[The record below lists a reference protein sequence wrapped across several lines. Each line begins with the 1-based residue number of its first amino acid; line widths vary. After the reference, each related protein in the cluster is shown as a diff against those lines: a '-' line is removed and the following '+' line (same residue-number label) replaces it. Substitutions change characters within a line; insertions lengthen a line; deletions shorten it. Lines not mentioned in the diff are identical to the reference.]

1 MPLINTSVPNLIQ
14 GVSQQPDAVRFD
26 GQCEEQE
33 NALSSVVDGLKK
45 RPNTRHVARL
55 LGSAI
60 ANDSFVHFINRD
72 NNERYVV
79 IHNGTSIQA
88 WNLDGTQATINGLS
102 SYTTTGTYFD
112 AQSPKSVMKALTI
125 ADGTFILNAET
136 AVAADSALS
145 PSLDQEALVFV
156 KQGDYKKEY
165 ALNVTGTFGGGLAGS
180 VGQAT
185 VVLSPS
191 TGNFMEVTNVVPLSG
206 VNAGTGYN
214 AGSGVTFTI
223 PATHGADSSYTLTTQ
238 REASYSVTVDENG
251 ALDTVTVVDGGQY
264 LYSRT
269 SPSLGYLNNQFQ
281 SDVTASD
288 PPALQGGNVTVN
300 VSIRSGTS
308 TGTDAAKNADTNI
321 ILKALH
327 DRFVSS
333 YKFPQNPSDGSDPE
347 FNVTYS
353 NNLMVIN
360 RPSNMSDFSISAS
373 DGLGG
378 IALGVVYKEVDS
390 ISDLPSYAKNGF
402 KVKVRG
408 DIELNQD
415 DYYVKFETALGEEIG
430 AGSWVETIAPEVT
443 LGLDDSTMPHVLTNT
458 AENVFTLD
466 AMNIAP
472 RLAGDDNTNPLP
484 SFTNNRLRNLF
495 FFKNRLGFV
504 SNENIIMSENGFGS
518 LDESDN
524 LQYNFSRTTVTTLL
538 DSDPIDVAVAG
549 NRVTN
554 LRSAKGF
561 QENLIVC
568 SDNGQFVLKGGDIL
582 TPKTVSINPIT
593 NFDVESAVDPLPL
606 GSYLYFPFNRGN
618 FTGLREFAVNATSD
632 TYDSVDVT
640 EHVPSYVPS
649 NIIDMAGT
657 TTEDTITVLSGDE
670 TNALY
675 IYKYFWSGNRKV
687 LSSWS
692 KFTFGDD
699 IRGIEFLDST
709 LYLVTVDSEANTHLL
724 ELPLES
730 GLTETV
736 GNFPVLLDKRVRA
749 KITAGSSLVSFRQ
762 PNGTYS
768 SANGNLPYTYYNG
781 TIPSGGASLPEVFV
795 DLDGNSH
802 ALKYQNLG
810 AGGQVRRSSGNAST
824 TKEGYVGI
832 PYTMKYKFSTQVFKA
847 QSGNSASPTSAS
859 AMQVR
864 NGSLFFDK
872 THTFDVKVTPDGRSE
887 VTETFSADDRPDSET
902 LGNRKF
908 AEGFFRFPVHS
919 KAKNVDIVIENDS
932 PFDSKFSSAEFE
944 SFVHP
949 RSKRYG

>member
-1 MPLINTSVPNLIQ
+1 MALINTSLPNLIQ
-14 GVSQQPDAVRFD
+14 GVSQQPDALRYD

-33 NALSSVVDGLKK
+33 NALSSVVDGLTK

-55 LGSAI
+55 LQAAI
-60 ANDSFVHFINRD
+60 AANSFVHFINRD
-72 NNERYVV
+72 KNERYVV
-79 IHNGTSIQA
+79 IHDGTSIQA

-185 VVLSPS
+185 VVLSPY
-191 TGNFMEVTNVVPLSG
+191 TGNFMEVTSVVPLSG
-206 VNAGTGYN
+206 ILAGTGYN

-223 PATHGADSSYTLTTQ
+223 PATHGVDSSYTLTTQ

-251 ALDTVTVVDGGQY
+251 ALDTVTVIDGGQY

-269 SPSLGYLNNQFQ
+269 SPSLGYLNSQFQ
-281 SDVTASD
+281 NDVTASD

-300 VSIRSGTS
+300 VSIRSGSS
-308 TGTDAAKNADTNI
+308 TGTDAAQNADTNI

-360 RPSNMSDFSISAS
+360 RPSNMSDFSISAT

-378 IALGVVYKEVDS
+378 TALGVIYKEVDS
-390 ISDLPSYAKNGF
+390 IADLPVYAKNGF
-402 KVKVRG
+402 EVKVRG

-430 AGSWVETIAPEVT
+430 AGSWVETLAPEVT

-472 RLAGDDNTNPLP
+472 RLVGDDNTNPLP

-504 SNENIIMSENGFGS
+504 SNENIIMSENGFGG
-518 LDESDN
+518 LDDSDN

-582 TPKTVSINPIT
+582 TPKTVSINAVT
-593 NFDVESAVDPLPL
+593 NFDVDDSVDPIPL
-606 GSYLYFPFNRGN
+606 GAYLYFPFSRSG
-618 FTGLREFAVNATSD
+618 FTGVREYAVNATTD
-632 TYDSVDVT
+632 VYDSVEVT
-640 EHVPSYVPS
+640 EHVPRYVPS
-649 NIIDMAGT
+649 NLADFAGSNN
-657 TTEDTITVLSGDE
+657 ENILALVSSDE
-670 TNALY
+670 PSSIY
-675 IYKYFWSGNRKV
+675 IYKYFFSGNQKV
-687 LSSWS
+687 LSSWF
-692 KFTFGDD
+692 KFTIDGE
-699 IRGIEFLDST
+699 IRGIEFIDST
-709 LYLVTVDSEANTHLL
+709 LQLVVVNDSETCLV
-724 ELPLES
+724 EMPLEAGIKDDAGYNTYLDQRVEDTVLS
-730 GLTETV
+730 GNST
-736 GNFPVLLDKRVRA
+736 
-749 KITAGSSLVSFRQ
+749 IT
-762 PNGTYS
+762 
-768 SANGNLPYTYYNG
+768 LPYTPADDSVQVY
-781 TIPSGGASLPEVFV
+781 TK
-795 DLDGNSH
+795 DG
-802 ALKYQNLG
+802 LKLSATNVG
-810 AGGQVRRSSGNAST
+810 ST
-824 TKEGYVGI
+824 VTLAQPVSEDTDVWVGY
-832 PYTMKYKFSTQVFKA
+832 PYTMKYTFSEQLFKA
-847 QSGNSASPTSAS
+847 STGNSKSPSAASKL
-859 AMQVR
+859 MVR
-864 NGSLFFDK
+864 NGALFFDD
-872 THTFDVKVTPDGRSE
+872 TAYFQVKVTPKARQTY
-887 VTETFSADDRPDSET
+887 VNTFTPDVVGSTTIGE
-902 LGNRKF
+902 LNLDS
-908 AEGFFRFPVHS
+908 GFYRFPVFT
-919 KAKNVDIVIENDS
+919 KAADTTITIENDS
-932 PFDSKFSSAEFE
+932 ALPSNFQSAEFE
-944 SFVHP
+944 SFVHS
-949 RSKRYG
+949 RSNRYG

>member
-1 MPLINTSVPNLIQ
+1 MALINTSLPNLIQ
-14 GVSQQPDAVRFD
+14 GVSQQPDALRYD

-33 NALSSVVDGLKK
+33 NALSSVVDGLTK

-55 LGSAI
+55 LQAAI
-60 ANDSFVHFINRD
+60 AANSFVHFINRD
-72 NNERYVV
+72 KNERYVV
-79 IHNGTSIQA
+79 IHDGTSIQA

-136 AVAADSALS
+136 SVASDSALS

-165 ALNVTGTFGGGLAGS
+165 AFNVIGTFGGGLAGS

-191 TGNFMEVTNVVPLSG
+191 TGNFMEVTSVVPLSG
-206 VNAGTGYN
+206 ILAGTGYN

-251 ALDTVTVVDGGQY
+251 ALDTVTVIDGGQY

-269 SPSLGYLNNQFQ
+269 SPSLGYLNSQFQ
-281 SDVTASD
+281 NDVTASD

-300 VSIRSGTS
+300 VSIRSGSS
-308 TGTDAAKNADTNI
+308 TGTDAAQNADTNI

-333 YKFPQNPSDGSDPE
+333 YKFTQNPSDGSDPE

-360 RPSNMSDFSISAS
+360 RPSNMSDFSISAT

-378 IALGVVYKEVDS
+378 TALGVIYKEVDS
-390 ISDLPSYAKNGF
+390 IADLPVYAKNGF
-402 KVKVRG
+402 EVKVRG

-430 AGSWVETIAPEVT
+430 AGSWVETLAPEVT

-472 RLAGDDNTNPLP
+472 RLVGDDNTNPLP

-504 SNENIIMSENGFGS
+504 SNENIIMSENGFGG
-518 LDESDN
+518 LDDSDN

-582 TPKTVSINPIT
+582 TPKTVSINAVT
-593 NFDVESAVDPLPL
+593 NFDVDDSVDPIPL
-606 GSYLYFPFNRGN
+606 GAYLYFPFSRSG
-618 FTGLREFAVNATSD
+618 FTGVREYAVNATTD
-632 TYDSVDVT
+632 VYDSVEVT
-640 EHVPSYVPS
+640 EHVPRYVPS
-649 NIIDMAGT
+649 NLADFAGSNN
-657 TTEDTITVLSGDE
+657 ENILALVSSDE
-670 TNALY
+670 PSSIY
-675 IYKYFWSGNRKV
+675 IYKYFFSGNQKV
-687 LSSWS
+687 LSSWF
-692 KFTFGDD
+692 KFTIDGE
-699 IRGIEFLDST
+699 IRGIEFIDST
-709 LYLVTVDSEANTHLL
+709 LQLVVVNDSETCLV
-724 ELPLES
+724 EMPLEAGIKDDAGYNTYLDQRVEDTVLS
-730 GLTETV
+730 GNST
-736 GNFPVLLDKRVRA
+736 
-749 KITAGSSLVSFRQ
+749 IT
-762 PNGTYS
+762 
-768 SANGNLPYTYYNG
+768 LPYTPADDSVQVY
-781 TIPSGGASLPEVFV
+781 TK
-795 DLDGNSH
+795 DG
-802 ALKYQNLG
+802 LKLSATNVG
-810 AGGQVRRSSGNAST
+810 ST
-824 TKEGYVGI
+824 VTLAQPVSEDTDVWVGY
-832 PYTMKYKFSTQVFKA
+832 PYTMKYTFSEQLFKA
-847 QSGNSASPTSAS
+847 STGNSKSPSAASKL
-859 AMQVR
+859 MVR
-864 NGSLFFDK
+864 NGALFFDD
-872 THTFDVKVTPDGRSE
+872 TAYFQVKVTPKARQTY
-887 VTETFSADDRPDSET
+887 VNTFTPDVVGSTTIGE
-902 LGNRKF
+902 LNLDS
-908 AEGFFRFPVHS
+908 GFYRFPVFT
-919 KAKNVDIVIENDS
+919 KAADTTITIENDS
-932 PFDSKFSSAEFE
+932 ALPSNFQSAEFE
-944 SFVHP
+944 SFVHS
-949 RSKRYG
+949 RSNRYG